1 MLTMLCVITNL
12 FASLSPSHPTS
23 ASDFNDYTSFCQK
36 AAEDPE
42 IFAHFKAS
50 GIYQIVLEHL
60 NYDQG
65 KQFLNLIMAQSPE
78 FLKYAELF
86 RTNDL
91 IGDPKVFTYPVIGQM
106 SPSTLRYIKIA
117 SDLTLL
123 FGDLNGASIIEIGG
137 GYGGQCKIIS
147 DLYKFKKY
155 TIVDLPGPV
164 ALTKKY
170 LEAQGV
176 TNVEFKTFDD
186 TINDEAFDLLLSN
199 YAYTECTTEMQEKYD
214 REILSRSTKGYM
226 ISSEQGRKKTDTFNR
241 LRSYG
246 IVFTQLP
253 EHPQT
258 ANSSLPNYTL
268 IWGANPG
275 TSLK

>member
-1 MLTMLCVITNL
+1 MLKVLCAITNL
-12 FASLSPSHPTS
+12 FASITPSHPTS
-23 ASDFNDYTSFCQK
+23 ASDFNDYTSYCQK

-42 IFAHFKAS
+42 VFAHFKAS

-65 KQFLNLIMAQSPE
+65 NQFLNLILEQSPE
-78 FLKYAELF
+78 FLSRIESF
-86 RTNDL
+86 RRNDH
-91 IGDPKVFTYPVIGQM
+91 IGDPTVFVYPQVGKI

-147 DLYKFKKY
+147 DLYNFKKY
-155 TIVDLPGPV
+155 TIVDLPGPL

-176 TNVEFKTFDD
+176 KNVEYKTFDE
-186 TINDEAFDLLLSN
+186 TIYDETFDLLISN
-199 YAYTECTTEMQEKYD
+199 YAYTECNSEMQEKYD
-214 REILSRSTKGYM
+214 REILSRSSKGYM
-226 ISSEQGRKKTDTFNR
+226 ISSEQGRKKTETFNR
-241 LRSYG
+241 LRSYR
-246 IVFTQLP
+246 IAFSQLP
-253 EHPQT
+253 ERPQT
-258 ANSSLPNYTL
+258 ANSHLPNYTL

-275 TSLK
+275 LLSK